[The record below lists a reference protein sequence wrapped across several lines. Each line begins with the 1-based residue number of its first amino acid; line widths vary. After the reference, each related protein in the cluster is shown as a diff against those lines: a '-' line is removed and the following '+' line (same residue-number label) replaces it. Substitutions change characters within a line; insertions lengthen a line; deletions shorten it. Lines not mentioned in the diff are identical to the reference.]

1 MLTAHSAME
10 CNGKN
15 ESKKTAKK
23 KKKIRRKSEKMIP
36 FVSMQVASPI
46 DSIHC
51 KPFDFG

>member
-10 CNGKN
+10 CK
-15 ESKKTAKK
+15 ERMKAKRRQKK